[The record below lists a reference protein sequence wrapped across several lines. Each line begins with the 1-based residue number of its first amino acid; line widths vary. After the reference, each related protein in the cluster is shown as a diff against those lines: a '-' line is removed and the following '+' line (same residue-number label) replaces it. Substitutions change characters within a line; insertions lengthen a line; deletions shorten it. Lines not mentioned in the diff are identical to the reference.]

1 MDLPARSGAKYPRSY
16 TPAYCVSRCKIEA
29 ILSQLKLFL
38 FLAVATLTPRE
49 RGLQEAKF
57 EIMTSEASYLKS
69 LNLLR
74 RHFMND
80 AAFCDSSV
88 LSSRDR
94 KALFSYI
101 VPVHECS
108 ERLLTELECCWQN
121 NIMLLGLSRCIAE
134 IAQKHFHVYVTF
146 CEHQGRMDRTLRRL
160 KESKASLAFQQHL
173 EKLEASPSC
182 CGLNLHSF
190 LMLPMQRITRLPLLI
205 DAVFSKES
213 PHNAE
218 EYESWKMTLALVQ
231 KIVSQ
236 CNEAANRWEQAYEL
250 ERISKQLEFPSHIRA
265 LAIAPVGVPKQGAK
279 PRFLVKR
286 GELTQLLWRGDDA
299 KLTFGKRF
307 TKISLYAFLFS
318 DLLVLCKRK
327 GESTFIVSDYC
338 PRSMLTL
345 STYDSVPQL
354 PTKDIKDPTSKNL
367 MMMTLLENFERKTV
381 ELVSESHRNLLQKLI

>member
-1 MDLPARSGAKYPRSY
+1 M
-16 TPAYCVSRCKIEA
+16 
-29 ILSQLKLFL
+29 SQLKLFL

-160 KESKASLAFQQHL
+160 KESKTSLAFQQHL

-381 ELVSESHRNLLQKLI
+381 ELVSESHRNLL